1 METTGG
7 GVLEDELGMGR
18 RQEDGAAVHGGAA
31 RTGALGQGGR
41 RHQVRWSWIEWEGLV
56 GSALKNRVSGG
67 KQGRWSGRIW
77 IEEKWTKN
85 TCTHPPP
92 RLDLAK
98 PNQIPLAAADLNPP
112 AATAAPLPARL
123 QYDGVGGLVRGRAED
138 STLAEGRQRGGLPVS
153 RHRLCQIEGVGIGA
167 GGCVSAVGEVL
178 CQPCRGGEHGGGGE
192 GEGGVLAEELEKARE
207 RWGRLR
213 DARQVTER
221 VLAEADEA
229 PRREMREW
237 ECRADEQR
245 RVVAEL
251 MRLIGMPEL
260 SSREERKR
268 KQGTASSDPPVNALL
283 IGFLAYRVR
292 SHWLQHY

>member
-1 METTGG
+1 MTKNEPSSGTKFN
-7 GVLEDELGMGR
+7 LR
-18 RQEDGAAVHGGAA
+18 RKTV
-31 RTGALGQGGR
+31 R
-41 RHQVRWSWIEWEGLV
+41 R
-56 GSALKNRVSGG
+56 
-67 KQGRWSGRIW
+67 
-77 IEEKWTKN
+77 TKN

-178 CQPCRGGEHGGGGE
+178 CQPCRGGEHGGCGE

-251 MRLIGMPEL
+251 MRLIGMPENGAGEIQRAWEKEG
-260 SSREERKR
+260 SGAATRRWRRASVASRE
-268 KQGTASSDPPVNALL
+268 SSKVMAGLR
-283 IGFLAYRVR
+283 FF
-292 SHWLQHY
+292 W